1 MVRSCQVTVLF
12 KTFYALTYS
21 CSDVFVGLRSF
32 KTATDDGGRDLQRGQ
47 RQRRLTVSV
56 YIYIIIYLYTDTV
69 YYMDLYG
76 ALAILICFDSSQ
88 HLGSY
93 SLQ

>member
-12 KTFYALTYS
+12 KTFYALIYS
-21 CSDVFVGLRSF
+21 CSDVFVALRSF

-56 YIYIIIYLYTDTV
+56 YIYTYIIW
-69 YYMDLYG
+69 
-76 ALAILICFDSSQ
+76 CFGNFDMF
-88 HLGSY
+88 
-93 SLQ
+93 

>member
-1 MVRSCQVTVLF
+1 MPWHIHVL
-12 KTFYALTYS
+12 S

-56 YIYIIIYLYTDTV
+56 YIYMYI
-69 YYMDLYG
+69 LYG